1 MKVPVLYLIFKR
13 REQTLQSFAPI
24 KAYKPSKL
32 YIAADGPR
40 ENVQGEEEECEAT
53 RKGVLDLIDW
63 DCEVKTLFRNKNVGC
78 SEAVY
83 GGISWFFEHEEFGII
98 NEDDVVLSPD
108 FFHFCEKLLPL
119 YKDEKQVM
127 LISSRNHSGLYEESD
142 EYVFSYFVNIWG
154 WATWRRAWQLNTNT
168 FKGWENYPK
177 HNLIKRF
184 GLFQGLV
191 TIWYYYKCSN
201 PRIQFESWDYT
212 WSYNIL
218 VNDGISL
225 CPKVNLSS
233 NIGTTI
239 DGANAKEGNK
249 DPYVNLRIG
258 KVKWPI
264 KYTNKVKIDEELDKA
279 DRADFFRLR
288 MLGLKKYIG
297 L

>member
-108 FFHFCEKLLPL
+108 FFHFCENCRLFIHMIPVERVTFLLVYVKSQSIL
-119 YKDEKQVM
+119 TIT
-127 LISSRNHSGLYEESD
+127 LCIISIYQQMQR
-142 EYVFSYFVNIWG
+142 
-154 WATWRRAWQLNTNT
+154 
-168 FKGWENYPK
+168 
-177 HNLIKRF
+177 
-184 GLFQGLV
+184 
-191 TIWYYYKCSN
+191 
-201 PRIQFESWDYT
+201 
-212 WSYNIL
+212 
-218 VNDGISL
+218 
-225 CPKVNLSS
+225 LS
-233 NIGTTI
+233 
-239 DGANAKEGNK
+239 
-249 DPYVNLRIG
+249 
-258 KVKWPI
+258 
-264 KYTNKVKIDEELDKA
+264 
-279 DRADFFRLR
+279 
-288 MLGLKKYIG
+288 
-297 L
+297 